1 MNCGIL
7 YVILHYLPCFYC
19 SLTILKKI
27 TWHISDYIY
36 IYLVKW
42 ANINRADNEITKV
55 FVCLLYLLEY
65 FMFVGH
71 IHSIP
76 GREYKVKSQTNTINY
91 EALTNY
97 HQRRTR
103 EMQLT
108 N

>member
-1 MNCGIL
+1 MRSL
-7 YVILHYLPCFYC
+7 RYL
-19 SLTILKKI
+19 
-27 TWHISDYIY
+27 
-36 IYLVKW
+36 
-42 ANINRADNEITKV
+42 
-55 FVCLLYLLEY
+55 FVLLYLLEY

-76 GREYKVKSQTNTINY
+76 GREYKVKSRTNTINY
-91 EALTNY
+91 EVLTNY